1 MEQCHQVFYG
11 YGECSRKM
19 NCHWEVSQLILLRIC
34 LTLLAVQCAVHVP
47 MPTLL

>member
-11 YGECSRKM
+11 CGAQDELSLGGF
-19 NCHWEVSQLILLRIC
+19 LIDIVED
-34 LTLLAVQCAVHVP
+34 LLAVQCAVHVP